1 MVSGF
6 NPFGARKIHS
16 RRYRISASSDSG
28 RGRSLCALLLV
39 LAMTAAISVSGRQAY
54 SAQDQS
60 SPVASPVRSTA
71 PASSSPTS
79 RVIATPAAVLGVAAS
94 LPQANAVITY
104 LGEVVSWY
112 HDRDKE
118 ASMASEPAEALI
130 AADDRHIASDIVNL
144 AFEAARAAVPISQ
157 NSAASSADHSETA
170 GTGSRI
176 RSKAPIG
183 GVDDGESLAAKT
195 SEFKAQLNKDKALV
209 ADLKARLQRAS
220 KQDSAL
226 LAQSLANAQ
235 AQLQLDQSRLD
246 AVSSIAAFENS
257 EHMTETGSPDTLAGQ
272 IDELQRSVAPAL
284 DQQQSSAVPTTGVT
298 GYGGTQPGGLLSSVR
313 SLIWLIRKDST
324 LQQAIS
330 QTTALRTAA
339 AQYRAPL
346 AEAAA
351 DIYDQALQLAKE
363 ASTGDYATV
372 RKKSTEFQSL
382 AALHKAIV
390 PALLPLTKQ
399 DVLLNLYVSNLE
411 RWRALVGDRIKDEVR
426 ALVLSL
432 SAFGVLLAIVA
443 GGSIVWRRLTFRYVQ
458 DFQRRHI
465 LMQLRRV
472 TVGIVVSLILIFG
485 FASELGT
492 LGTVLGFA
500 AAGIALALQN
510 VILSLAGYFYVSGR
524 FGIRVA
530 DRIQLSGISGDVL
543 EIGLFR
549 LTLMELSNDDFGF
562 QATGRVVVFP
572 NSVVFQPNGNFFKQL
587 PGTSFMWN
595 ELRLTLSPDCDY
607 RLAEKKILEVVNGVF
622 ARYRDSIQRESR
634 NVELDLNIRFEMP
647 KPQTRIELRSTG
659 LAMVIRY
666 PVPLRD
672 AVETADEIA
681 RRLVDALRREPGL
694 ELVSQG
700 TESLRPTPVV
710 PHPSAAPASDA
721 PVPDAAASASEGAGK
736 A

>member
-1 MVSGF
+1 MSWLFVS
-6 NPFGARKIHS
+6 S
-16 RRYRISASSDSG
+16 W
-28 RGRSLCALLLV
+28 
-39 LAMTAAISVSGRQAY
+39 
-54 SAQDQS
+54 
-60 SPVASPVRSTA
+60 ST
-71 PASSSPTS
+71 
-79 RVIATPAAVLGVAAS
+79 L
-94 LPQANAVITY
+94 
-104 LGEVVSWY
+104 
-112 HDRDKE
+112 
-118 ASMASEPAEALI
+118 MASC
-130 AADDRHIASDIVNL
+130 RRRWSRT
-144 AFEAARAAVPISQ
+144 ARAT
-157 NSAASSADHSETA
+157 SA
-170 GTGSRI
+170 
-176 RSKAPIG
+176 
-183 GVDDGESLAAKT
+183 
-195 SEFKAQLNKDKALV
+195 
-209 ADLKARLQRAS
+209 
-220 KQDSAL
+220 
-226 LAQSLANAQ
+226 
-235 AQLQLDQSRLD
+235 
-246 AVSSIAAFENS
+246 
-257 EHMTETGSPDTLAGQ
+257 
-272 IDELQRSVAPAL
+272 
-284 DQQQSSAVPTTGVT
+284 
-298 GYGGTQPGGLLSSVR
+298 
-313 SLIWLIRKDST
+313 
-324 LQQAIS
+324 
-330 QTTALRTAA
+330 RT
-339 AQYRAPL
+339 
-346 AEAAA
+346 
-351 DIYDQALQLAKE
+351 
-363 ASTGDYATV
+363 
-372 RKKSTEFQSL
+372 
-382 AALHKAIV
+382 
-390 PALLPLTKQ
+390 
-399 DVLLNLYVSNLE
+399 
-411 RWRALVGDRIKDEVR
+411 
-426 ALVLSL
+426 
-432 SAFGVLLAIVA
+432 
-443 GGSIVWRRLTFRYVQ
+443 
-458 DFQRRHI
+458 
-465 LMQLRRV
+465 
-472 TVGIVVSLILIFG
+472 
-485 FASELGT
+485 
-492 LGTVLGFA
+492 LGFA

-710 PHPSAAPASDA
+710 PHPSAASASDA

>member
-1 MVSGF
+1 MVSGI
-6 NPFGARKIHS
+6 NPFSALKIHS
-16 RRYRISASSDSG
+16 RRDQISVSFH
-28 RGRSLCALLLV
+28 RGRSRLPLV
-39 LAMTAAISVSGRQAY
+39 LAVLLMMTGVVSVIGRLAY
-54 SAQDQS
+54 PAQEQS
-60 SPVASPVRSTA
+60 SPAASTVGSTVPASPSA
-71 PASSSPTS
+71 AAK
-79 RVIATPAAVLGVAAS
+79 VIATPAAALGAPVS

-118 ASMASEPAEALI
+118 ASLASEPAEALI
-130 AADDRHIASDIVNL
+130 AADDSRMAGDIVSL
-144 AFEAARAAVPISQ
+144 AFEAARAAVSISH
-157 NSAASSADHSETA
+157 NSAAISTDHSATA
-170 GTGSRI
+170 GTGLRTP
-176 RSKAPIG
+176 SKAPIG
-183 GVDDGESLAAKT
+183 GVGDSESLTVKM
-195 SEFKAQLNKDKALV
+195 SQFQAQLDKDKALIT
-209 ADLKARLQRAS
+209 DLKGRLQRAS
-220 KQDSAL
+220 EQDRAML
-226 LAQSLANAQ
+226 GQSLANAQ

-246 AVSSIAAFENS
+246 AVSAIAAFEAG

-284 DQQQSSAVPTTGVT
+284 DQQQSSTVAAAGVT
-298 GYGGTQPGGLLSSVR
+298 GDGETQPYGLLSSVR
-313 SLIWLIRKDST
+313 SLIRLIGRDDA
-324 LQQAIS
+324 LQQAIT

-351 DIYDQALQLAKE
+351 DIYGQALRLAKE

-372 RKKSTEFQSL
+372 RKKSSEFQSL

-411 RWRALVGDRIKDEVR
+411 RWRGLIGDRIKDELR
-426 ALVLSL
+426 ALLLSL

-465 LMQLRRV
+465 LMLLRRV
-472 TVGIVVSLILIFG
+472 TVGVVVSLILIFG

-549 LTLMELSNDDFGF
+549 LTMMELSNDDFGF

-622 ARYRDSIQRESR
+622 ARYRDSMQRESR
-634 NVELDLNIRFEMP
+634 KVELDLNIRFEMP

-666 PVPLRD
+666 PVPSRD
-672 AVETADEIA
+672 AVQTADEIA

-694 ELVSQG
+694 ELASQG

-710 PHPSAAPASDA
+710 PHPSAAT
-721 PVPDAAASASEGAGK
+721 ASASEDAGK